1 MIFVLKRVFLIQI
14 SIIMPINSI
23 YIGRIVQER
32 RNELGLK
39 QQDLAEMA
47 DVTIKSIYA
56 IENNK
61 GNPTLEVLSKV
72 FNVLGLEIKVQIK
85 SVE

>member
-1 MIFVLKRVFLIQI
+1 
-14 SIIMPINSI
+14 MPINSVD
-23 YIGRIVQER
+23 IGKIVQER

-61 GNPTLEVLSKV
+61 GNPTIEVLSKV

>member
-1 MIFVLKRVFLIQI
+1 
-14 SIIMPINSI
+14 MPIISVD
-23 YIGRIVQER
+23 IGKIVQER

-47 DVTIKSIYA
+47 NVTIKSIYA

-61 GNPTLEVLSKV
+61 GNPTIDVISKV

>member
-1 MIFVLKRVFLIQI
+1 
-14 SIIMPINSI
+14 MPIISVD
-23 YIGRIVQER
+23 IGKIVQER
-32 RNELGLK
+32 RKELGLK

-47 DVTIKSIYA
+47 NVTIKSIYA

-61 GNPTLEVLSKV
+61 GNPTIDVISKV

>member
-1 MIFVLKRVFLIQI
+1 
-14 SIIMPINSI
+14 MPINSVD
-23 YIGRIVQER
+23 IGKIVQER

>member
-1 MIFVLKRVFLIQI
+1 
-14 SIIMPINSI
+14 MPINSVD
-23 YIGRIVQER
+23 IGKIVQER

-47 DVTIKSIYA
+47 DVTIKSIYT

-61 GNPTLEVLSKV
+61 GNPTIDVLSKV

>member
-1 MIFVLKRVFLIQI
+1 
-14 SIIMPINSI
+14 MPINSVD
-23 YIGRIVQER
+23 IGKIVQER

-72 FNVLGLEIKVQIK
+72 FNVLGLEIKVQTK

>member
-1 MIFVLKRVFLIQI
+1 
-14 SIIMPINSI
+14 MPIKSLD
-23 YIGRIVQER
+23 IGKIVQER
-32 RNELGLK
+32 RSELRLK

-47 DVTIKSIYA
+47 GITIKSIYA

-61 GNPTLEVLSKV
+61 GNPTLEVLKKV
-72 FNVLGLEIKVQIK
+72 FNVLGLEIIIQIK

>member
-1 MIFVLKRVFLIQI
+1 
-14 SIIMPINSI
+14 MPINSSD
-23 YIGRIVQER
+23 IGKIVQDR
-32 RNELGLK
+32 RKVLSIN

-47 DVTIKSIYA
+47 NVTIKTIYA

-61 GNPTLEVLSKV
+61 GNPTIEVLKKV
-72 FNVLGLEIKVQIK
+72 LNVLGLEIKVQIK

>member
-1 MIFVLKRVFLIQI
+1 
-14 SIIMPINSI
+14 MPINTVD
-23 YIGRIVQER
+23 IGKIVQER
-32 RNELGLK
+32 RNELRLK
-39 QQDLAEMA
+39 QHDLAEMA

-61 GNPTLEVLSKV
+61 GNPTMEVLRKV
-72 FNVLGLEIKVQIK
+72 LNVLGLEIKVQIK

>member
-1 MIFVLKRVFLIQI
+1 
-14 SIIMPINSI
+14 MPINSRD
-23 YIGRIVQER
+23 IGKIVQER

-39 QQDLAEMA
+39 QLDLAEMA
-47 DVTIKSIYA
+47 NVTIKSIYA

-61 GNPTLEVLSKV
+61 GNPTLEVLKKV
-72 FNVLGLEIKVQIK
+72 FNVLGLEIIVQIK

>member
-1 MIFVLKRVFLIQI
+1 
-14 SIIMPINSI
+14 MPINSVN
-23 YIGRIVQER
+23 IGKIVQER

-61 GNPTLEVLSKV
+61 GNPTIEVLSKV
-72 FNVLGLEIKVQIK
+72 LNVLGLEIKVQIK